1 MIPDARGLP
10 RASPHPVSKRMHMSP
25 STTDPRSAKAVVELK
40 GVVKR
45 FASFTALRQ
54 MDLTIREGE
63 FFTMLG
69 ASGCGKTTTLRLI
82 AGFEL
87 PTEGQILIAG
97 QDVSDVP
104 AHLRPVH
111 TVFQNYA
118 LFPHLSVL
126 DNVAFPLK
134 VHRVAKPERMERAR
148 AALDLV
154 QMGNFADRRPSQ
166 LSGGQQQRVALARAL
181 VNEPRVLLLDEPL
194 GALDL
199 KLRKEMQ
206 AELKAMQRRLGIT
219 FIFVT
224 HDQEEAL
231 TMSDRIALMKGGEI
245 IQLDTPSGLYDRPAS
260 AYVADFIGETN
271 MVPARILS
279 SDAQGTM
286 VEAMG
291 GQLRVAGSFDQ
302 PAGTEVKL
310 AFRPERVGEAVSE
323 TDNSVEGRL
332 ADIEFIGTDLRMTH
346 HMADGSRI
354 VLRRQNSGLAV
365 PDLGEIRK
373 LSFRPKDL
381 RIFGL

>member
-1 MIPDARGLP
+1 MSTSIKDP
-10 RASPHPVSKRMHMSP
+10 SPPKS
-25 STTDPRSAKAVVELK
+25 VVELK
-40 GVVKR
+40 GVEKR
-45 FASFTALRQ
+45 FGAVTALRR
-54 MDLTIREGE
+54 MDLTIHEGE

-69 ASGCGKTTTLRLI
+69 PSGCGKTTTLRLI

-87 PTEGQILIAG
+87 PSDGQILISG
-97 QDVSDVP
+97 QDVSNVP

-118 LFPHLSVL
+118 LFPHLTVL
-126 DNVAFPLK
+126 GNVAFPLTVRRLGK
-134 VHRVAKPERMERAR
+134 SERVERAR

-154 QMGNFADRRPSQ
+154 QMGSFADRKPSQ

-206 AELKAMQRRLGIT
+206 AELKTMQRRLGIT

-231 TMSDRIALMKGGEI
+231 AMSDRIALMKGGEI
-245 IQLDTPSGLYDRPAS
+245 VQLDTPTGLYDRPVN

-271 MVPARILS
+271 MIPARVISRDPNATL
-279 SDAQGTM
+279 

-291 GQLRVAGSFDQ
+291 THLRV
-302 PAGTEVKL
+302 PAPHGPALGADVQL
-310 AFRPERVGEAVSE
+310 AIRPERVCDDTSDIG
-323 TDNSVEGRL
+323 NSVEGIL
-332 ADIEFIGTDLRMTH
+332 ADIEFIGTDLRMVYR
-346 HMADGSRI
+346 MPDGSR
-354 VLRRQNSGLAV
+354 VVTRRQNSGRAV
-365 PDLGEIRK
+365 AHLGEARR
-373 LSFRPKDL
+373 LCFRQEDL
-381 RIFGL
+381 RLFSR

>member
-1 MIPDARGLP
+1 MP
-10 RASPHPVSKRMHMSP
+10 ASDK
-25 STTDPRSAKAVVELK
+25 DPTPQKPVVELK
-40 GVVKR
+40 GVEKR
-45 FASFTALRQ
+45 FGTFTALQR

-63 FFTMLG
+63 FFTLLG
-69 ASGCGKTTTLRLI
+69 PSGCGKTTTLRLI

-87 PTEGQILIAG
+87 PSDGQILIAG
-97 QDVSDVP
+97 QDVSQVP

-118 LFPHLSVL
+118 LFPHMSVL
-126 DNVAFPLK
+126 DNVAFPLT
-134 VHRVAKPERMERAR
+134 VRRMAKAQRLERAR

-154 QMGNFADRRPSQ
+154 QMGAFYGRKPSQ

-219 FIFVT
+219 FVFVT

-245 IQLDTPSGLYDRPAS
+245 VQLDTPTGLYDRPVN

-271 MVPARILS
+271 MIPARVVRTDG
-279 SDAQGTM
+279 DATL

-291 GQLRVAGSFDQ
+291 TRLRVSGTQGTPPGGEGQLAI
-302 PAGTEVKL
+302 
-310 AFRPERVGEAVSE
+310 RPERVCDDMAGPENTA
-323 TDNSVEGRL
+323 EGIL
-332 ADIEFIGTDLRMTH
+332 ADIEFIGTDLRMAYR
-346 HMADGSRI
+346 MPDGSRVVI
-354 VLRRQNSGLAV
+354 RRQNSGRAL
-365 PDLGEIRK
+365 PRLGEARR
-373 LSFRPKDL
+373 LGFGQQDL
-381 RIFGL
+381 RLFGR

>member
-1 MIPDARGLP
+1 MSTSIKDP
-10 RASPHPVSKRMHMSP
+10 SPPKI
-25 STTDPRSAKAVVELK
+25 VVELK
-40 GVVKR
+40 AVEKR
-45 FASFTALRQ
+45 FGSFTALRR
-54 MDLTIREGE
+54 MDLNIREGE

-87 PTEGQILIAG
+87 PSEGQILIAG
-97 QDVSDVP
+97 QDVSNVP

-118 LFPHLSVL
+118 LFPHMPVL
-126 DNVAFPLK
+126 ENVAFPLT
-134 VHRVAKPERMERAR
+134 VRRINRAERLERAR

-154 QMGNFADRRPSQ
+154 QMGSFADRKPSQ

-231 TMSDRIALMKGGEI
+231 SMSDRIALMKGGEI
-245 IQLDTPSGLYDRPAS
+245 VQLDTPTGLYDRPAN

-271 MVPARILS
+271 MVPARVIS
-279 SDAQGTM
+279 CDPGATV

-291 GQLRVAGSFDQ
+291 SRLRVLGDHGQAAG
-302 PAGTEVKL
+302 AEVQL
-310 AFRPERVGEAVSE
+310 AIRPERVSDGTSE
-323 TDNSVEGRL
+323 LSNSAEGVL
-332 ADIEFIGTDLRMTH
+332 ADIEFIGTDLRMVYR
-346 HMADGSRI
+346 MADGSR
-354 VLRRQNSGLAV
+354 VVMRRQNSGHAV
-365 PDLGEIRK
+365 PQVGETRRLG
-373 LSFRPKDL
+373 FRQEDL
-381 RIFGL
+381 RLFGR